1 MDKHPNTCMYHMAS
15 ALEYTRENI
24 ESLTPYINRRIAVDG
39 TEYDDDV
46 IEIKFTS
53 GNTMYVNVNCDSN
66 LAAMYDVLAVLLDYK
81 KPIDPKLIGKLI
93 PMPN

>member
-1 MDKHPNTCMYHMAS
+1 MAS

-24 ESLTPYINRRIAVDG
+24 ESLTPYINRRTAVDG
-39 TEYDDDV
+39 TAYDNDV

-53 GNTMYVNVNCDSN
+53 GNTMYVNVNYDSN

-81 KPIDPKLIGKLI
+81 KPIDPRLIEELI
-93 PMPN
+93 PMPD